1 MRILGPMKN
10 DQTNRRTAFWSA
22 ACIALVAVPL
32 TTAMTGCRDLQKRRV
47 ELKQSSG
54 ADPELEDRFGLT
66 SDAQD
71 PSQRDKELGYGR
83 WKQKPEPEGTASPTD
98 PDRRGSTWN
107 P

>member
-1 MRILGPMKN
+1 MRILEMMKN
-10 DQTNRRTAFWSA
+10 DPTNRTCAIWRGVCITLLAIPLISA
-22 ACIALVAVPL
+22 I
-32 TTAMTGCRDLQKRRV
+32 TGCRDLQKRRI
-47 ELKQSSG
+47 ELNQSSG

-71 PSQRDKELGYGR
+71 PSERDKELGYGR